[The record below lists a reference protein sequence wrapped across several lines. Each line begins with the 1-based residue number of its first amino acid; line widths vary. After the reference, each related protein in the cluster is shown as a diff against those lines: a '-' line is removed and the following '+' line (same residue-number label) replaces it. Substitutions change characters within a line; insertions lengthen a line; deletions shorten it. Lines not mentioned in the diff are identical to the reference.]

1 MTNLPENPVDLDP
14 MSYQFNKKGKHYG
27 ESLKIL
33 GIQHSGYIFS
43 FFFHVINISIGL
55 QRWNHRKSHTP
66 CLFILL
72 LRND

>member
-33 GIQHSGYIFS
+33 GKKPDFKP
-43 FFFHVINISIGL
+43 IS
-55 QRWNHRKSHTP
+55 
-66 CLFILL
+66 
-72 LRND
+72 

>member
-43 FFFHVINISIGL
+43 FFFTS
-55 QRWNHRKSHTP
+55 
-66 CLFILL
+66 
-72 LRND
+72 